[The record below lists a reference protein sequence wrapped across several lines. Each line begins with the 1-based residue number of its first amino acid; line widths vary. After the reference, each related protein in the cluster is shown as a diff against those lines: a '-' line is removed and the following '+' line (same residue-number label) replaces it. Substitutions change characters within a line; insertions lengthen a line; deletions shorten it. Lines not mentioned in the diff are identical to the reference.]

1 VDIETTFLGIVA
13 QFALFLVRQ
22 KAEGEIWHDQLSS
35 RKQESRIQKAWENVR
50 NEPWPTNRKRQ
61 AMLYR
66 VAPTIKFLDSKK
78 EPLVQIAD
86 FISGVIY
93 GASRGG
99 EGFLIESWDNF
110 FPEGLRT
117 TNLLHVQ

>member
-1 VDIETTFLGIVA
+1 MNIETIFLGIAA
-13 QFALFLVRQ
+13 QFALFLIRH
-22 KAEGEIWHDQLSS
+22 KGKGKIWHDQLGS
-35 RKQESRIQKAWENVR
+35 RKQESRIQITWEKVR
-50 NEPWPTNRKRQ
+50 NEPWSANSERQ
-61 AMLYR
+61 SMLYR
-66 VAPTIKFLDSKK
+66 IAPTIEFLDSKN

-117 TNLLHVQ
+117 TNLLQIS